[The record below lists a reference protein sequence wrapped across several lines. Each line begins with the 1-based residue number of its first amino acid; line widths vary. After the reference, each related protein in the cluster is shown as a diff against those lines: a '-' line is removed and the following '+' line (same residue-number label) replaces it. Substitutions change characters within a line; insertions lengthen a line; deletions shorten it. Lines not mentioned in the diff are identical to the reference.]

1 MVIPYRSIKCKN
13 RKQIV
18 EYHDLL
24 NRQSMDN
31 VKKSYCSMF
40 NGNNCFEQLSI
51 LGILQVM

>member
-1 MVIPYRSIKCKN
+1 MVIPHRSIKCKN

-18 EYHDLL
+18 EYNDLS

-40 NGNNCFEQLSI
+40 NGNNCFEQLSKS
-51 LGILQVM
+51 GILQVM